1 MKTIRYLIVAAALGC
16 GFVSCAQAHVSIGIG
31 FSAPVY
37 PVMPAVPVIAAAP
50 VYVAPPPVSP
60 PVPAL
65 AIRPRGAALRSGRD
79 DSPAPAEAPAL
90 PAAPSCMVPTGLP
103 AVRSIPP

>member
-1 MKTIRYLIVAAALGC
+1 MKAIRYLVVAAALGC

-50 VYVAPPPVSP
+50 VYVAPPPVYYAP
-60 PVPAL
+60 P
-65 AIRPRGAALRSGRD
+65 
-79 DSPAPAEAPAL
+79 
-90 PAAPSCMVPTGLP
+90 P
-103 AVRSIPP
+103 AVAGYYGRPYGYGYGYARPYGCVNCGYAYWSR

>member
-37 PVMPAVPVIAAAP
+37 PVMPAVPMIAAAP
-50 VYVAPPPVSP
+50 VYAAPPPVYYAPP
-60 PVPAL
+60 PVVAGYYG
-65 AIRPRGAALRSGRD
+65 RPYGYGYGYARPYGCWNCGYAYWAR
-79 DSPAPAEAPAL
+79 
-90 PAAPSCMVPTGLP
+90 
-103 AVRSIPP
+103 

>member
-1 MKTIRYLIVAAALGC
+1 MKAIRYWVVAAALGC

-50 VYVAPPPVSP
+50 VYVAPPPVYYAPP
-60 PVPAL
+60 PVVAGYYG
-65 AIRPRGAALRSGRD
+65 RPYGYGYGYARPYGCVNCGYAYWSR
-79 DSPAPAEAPAL
+79 
-90 PAAPSCMVPTGLP
+90 
-103 AVRSIPP
+103 